1 MKRPRRSE
9 RTTRRSISLTVITSA
24 YSVSLHLSLI
34 LNGTLKYINQSRI
47 MPKSCLGRDVAEKIV
62 VFHPRQLMTGI
73 EAPVTGYLD
82 FLNANANT
90 AIRVRF
96 YPRMDG
102 SIRRLVLQLYYQNYL
117 LFLGIL
123 YVSQKLV
130 LKDVIKFFMEVID

>member
-1 MKRPRRSE
+1 
-9 RTTRRSISLTVITSA
+9 
-24 YSVSLHLSLI
+24 
-34 LNGTLKYINQSRI
+34 
-47 MPKSCLGRDVAEKIV
+47 MPKFYLGRDVAEKIV

-82 FLNANANT
+82 FLNTNANT

-130 LKDVIKFFMEVID
+130 LKDAVKFLIEIID